1 MLLVATISYSCFS
14 QNEWICLMSEH
25 TAEKC
30 LKTMQYVIDGTNDL
44 NHQLQHLTSS
54 LLNSAN
60 DEQRQSLSGLRE
72 LTSSLSSVGGGN
84 GNDHTFWTQCH

>member
-1 MLLVATISYSCFS
+1 
-14 QNEWICLMSEH
+14 MSEH